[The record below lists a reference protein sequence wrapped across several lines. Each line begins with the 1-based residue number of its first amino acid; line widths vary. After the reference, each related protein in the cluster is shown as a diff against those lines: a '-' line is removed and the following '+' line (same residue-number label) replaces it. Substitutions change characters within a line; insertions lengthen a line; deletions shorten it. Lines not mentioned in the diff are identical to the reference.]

1 MELLKNCFKIPE
13 YGNQNLEITRI
24 LKALR
29 LEKKNHI
36 SNMVALPAAG
46 GLVLRDP

>member
-1 MELLKNCFKIPE
+1 MLQRKGSNEWNCLRIALK
-13 YGNQNLEITRI
+13 YQNMI